1 MRAIFVQ
8 RLAVQRCNPNMC
20 PTLHQQVLPVQDYR
34 TIDQSFRLERME
46 NQHNLAHQWVSYL
59 QNMHNTSNQFG
70 MIGLCATI

>member
-20 PTLHQQVLPVQDYR
+20 PTLHQQVLLEQDYC
-34 TIDQSFRLERME
+34 TIDQSLRRERME
-46 NQHNLAHQWVSYL
+46 NRHNLEHQWVSYL
-59 QNMHNTSNQFG
+59 QNMHNTSNQSE